1 MSQTLYTIGA
11 LVAQSAN
18 IESKRGSKT
27 HSMPSALMKDF
38 GTIYY
43 NNKVVIYDEETG
55 IIEIR
60 MMIGTA
66 TETQYSDYHAV
77 RIAIYGAKG
86 KVYNSYEDLYREEVY
101 NAMKGMGKN
110 VKYDPQRNLERIQ
123 DASKAQ
129 LTTDTKGD
137 ISDSKEENF
146 SIKFGRGGSFELS
159 GAIIPVANTES
170 SHYGQSYGSTGK
182 IFYLKEPIS
191 TNSLV
196 RVNCSCSDYHYT
208 CAWYNYEQGV
218 HLGPRP
224 HGYSGRTGRRLDP
237 VRNIKKTAG
246 ICKHLMVMLMLLMSG
261 GIIDTKGTSNM
272 QANRELL
279 NSRQEKL
286 NVPQKLTDGNKL
298 SVMYKALEKDIRKA
312 EKTRVFDIGYTGYD
326 HQSEVLRGYDDW
338 QRGKVKQNA
347 KDLRSGARK
356 DAIRKGVS
364 HAGYRNEWTKQ
375 AGKDIKSAIKNNKSY
390 DEVVRQLKSRTISDL
405 KSLKQ
410 DIKNIK
416 DEAWKQVYGT
426 DRPSKRNEL

>member
-66 TETQYSDYHAV
+66 TETQYNDYHAV

-86 KVYNSYEDLYREEVY
+86 KVYNSYAELLEEEAE
-101 NAMKGMGKN
+101 NTKSGK
-110 VKYDPQRNLERIQ
+110 KATYDPQKTLQRIQ

-129 LTTDTKGD
+129 LTTDTNGD
-137 ISDSKEENF
+137 ISDSKEETF
-146 SIKFGRGGSFELS
+146 SIKYGRGGAIELS
-159 GAIIPVANTES
+159 GVIIPVANTES

-237 VRNIKKTAG
+237 VRNIHKTAG
-246 ICKHLMVMLMLLMSG
+246 ICKHLMIMLMLLMSG

-279 NSRQEKL
+279 NSRPEKL

-298 SVMYKALEKDIRKA
+298 SLMYKALEKDIRKA

-347 KDLRSGARK
+347 KDLRSGKRT

-375 AGKDIKSAIKNNKSY
+375 AGKDIKKAIKNNTKSY
-390 DEVVRQLKSRTISDL
+390 TDVLNKYKAQYRGRVEDLRKDISGLKDL
-405 KSLKQ
+405 
-410 DIKNIK
+410 
-416 DEAWKQVYGT
+416 AWKQVYGT
-426 DRPSKRNEL
+426 DRPDKRNEL